1 MLKERQNYTL
11 RMPPEMGKALADM
24 AKNECMP
31 KNSFII
37 QLLKKGMKE
46 YEQKNR

>member
-1 MLKERQNYTL
+1 MKTDRQCYTL
-11 RMPPEMGKALADM
+11 RMPREMSQSLQKMADI
-24 AKNECMP
+24 ECMP
-31 KNSFII
+31 KNAFMI